1 MNFYFSLELNFVF
14 LFFCFFLGGVHQDY
28 QLLTFHKIWPKFKM
42 HEILMPTWEVQY
54 TKQYTK
60 LWF

>member
-1 MNFYFSLELNFVF
+1 MNFYISLELNF
-14 LFFCFFLGGVHQDY
+14 FFGFFFFWGGGGHQDY
-28 QLLTFHKIWPKFKM
+28 QLLTFHKIWPKFKI

-54 TKQYTK
+54 TK